1 MSRRMRTLYQSALA
15 PALLATGLLL
25 LVVAGLHDCAVR
37 TVPNLLS
44 ALLLLCGL
52 GLRLLGGNIGHGL
65 LAGAIVFAV
74 CTLVWR
80 FGWLG
85 GGDVKL
91 LAAAAVFEPPPVVP
105 ELVLYTSLAGGILA
119 LLYLVAGRLV
129 PAPASARPHAMLSRI
144 ARCELWRLRRRG
156 PLPYAAAI
164 AAGGICATL
173 SP

>member
-1 MSRRMRTLYQSALA
+1 MRTLYQSAFATVFLA
-15 PALLATGLLL
+15 AGLILLTA
-25 LVVAGLHDCAVR
+25 AGLHDCAVR
-37 TVPNLLS
+37 TVPNLIC
-44 ALLLLCGL
+44 ALLLLCGIA
-52 GLRLLGGNIGHGL
+52 LRLIAGDAGHGL
-65 LAGAIVFAV
+65 LAGSIVFAV
-74 CTLVWR
+74 CALVWR

-91 LAAAAVFEPPPVVP
+91 LTAAAVFEPPYLVP
-105 ELVLYTSLAGGILA
+105 EMVLYTSLAGGVLA
-119 LLYLVAGRLV
+119 ILYLIAGKLV
-129 PAPASARPHAMLSRI
+129 PRPPASRPNGMLGRI

>member
-1 MSRRMRTLYQSALA
+1 LYQSAFDTVFLVTGLV
-15 PALLATGLLL
+15 LLAA
-25 LVVAGLHDCAVR
+25 AGLHDCAVR
-37 TVPNLLS
+37 TVPNLIC
-44 ALLLLCGL
+44 ALLLLCGIA
-52 GLRLLGGNIGHGL
+52 LRAFGHDVSHGL
-65 LAGAIVFAV
+65 IAGAIVFV
-74 CTLVWR
+74 LCTLVWW

-91 LAAAAVFEPPPVVP
+91 LAAAAVFEQPALVP
-105 ELVLYTSLAGGILA
+105 EMVLYTSLAGGVLA
-119 LLYLVAGRLV
+119 LLYLIAGKLAPK
-129 PAPASARPHAMLSRI
+129 PAPARPAGMLGRI

>member
-1 MSRRMRTLYQSALA
+1 MRTLHQSAFATVFLV
-15 PALLATGLLL
+15 TGLLL
-25 LVVAGLHDCAVR
+25 LTAAGLHDCAVR
-37 TVPNLLS
+37 TVPNLIC
-44 ALLLLCGL
+44 ALLLLCGIA
-52 GLRLLGGNIGHGL
+52 LRLIGGDPGHGL

-74 CTLVWR
+74 CALVWR

-91 LAAAAVFEPPPVVP
+91 LAAAAVFEPPYLVP
-105 ELVLYTSLAGGILA
+105 EMVLYTSLAGGLLA
-119 LLYLVAGRLV
+119 VLYLIAGKLV
-129 PAPASARPHAMLSRI
+129 PRPAASRPNGMLGRI
-144 ARCELWRLRRRG
+144 ARCELWRLHRRG